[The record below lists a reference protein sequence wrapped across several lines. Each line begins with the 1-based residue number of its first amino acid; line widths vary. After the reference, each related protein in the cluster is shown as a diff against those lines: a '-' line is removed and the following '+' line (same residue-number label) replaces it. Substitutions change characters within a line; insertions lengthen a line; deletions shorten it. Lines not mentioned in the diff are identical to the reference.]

1 MRNEWPGPAE
11 KTCSGTHSSS
21 DHSNE
26 ATERA
31 QPLAAQTNG
40 ETKIREMMSYSG
52 VGQLYW
58 AVVPTGL
65 PSVDGTC

>member
-26 ATERA
+26 ATKRA

-40 ETKIREMMSYSG
+40 ETKIREMMSYTAVS
-52 VGQLYW
+52 VSSTGQW
-58 AVVPTGL
+58 CPPVSRA
-65 PSVDGTC
+65 